1 MRTIKVKASSVT
13 HLTDARYFAAREVD
27 WLGYSLDPADP
38 AALDAR
44 QVAALREWVDGPMS
58 CGEFGLAD
66 AADIL
71 AQARALGLDAVQ
83 VNMLAPVALLEAVAK
98 SGLSVL
104 VERVVEHYA
113 EADELEAWFQERAPY
128 AAAFVLNFAKG
139 GIEWADL
146 VAGSPI
152 GLDAVSQW
160 TDRFPLLLEIE
171 LGDVNPVDAWRQLP
185 ALGFSLRG
193 GAEEKT
199 GYKSF
204 DELDEWF
211 DAWEMAE

>member
-1 MRTIKVKASSVT
+1 MGPIKVKASSVT

-38 AALDAR
+38 AALNAR
-44 QVAALREWVDGPMS
+44 QVAALREWVDGPLS
-58 CGEFGLAD
+58 CGEFGLAE
-66 AADIL
+66 APDII

-83 VNMLAPVALLEAVAK
+83 VNMLAPAELIATLAD
-98 SGLSVL
+98 SGLPVL
-104 VERVVEHYA
+104 VECVVAHYA
-113 EADELEAWFQERAPY
+113 EADEIEAWLRERAPY
-128 AAAFVLNFAKG
+128 TTAFILNFVKG
-139 GIEWADL
+139 GIAWDDL
-146 VAGSPI
+146 AAGSPI
-152 GLDAVSQW
+152 GLNSLRQW
-160 TDRFPLLLEIE
+160 AAHFPLLLEVE
-171 LGDVNPVDAWRQLP
+171 LGSILPTDAWRQLP

-211 DAWEMAE
+211 DAWEE